1 MKITQCEHEEAVLRA
16 LAVGSWPDELR
27 DHLAGCRSC
36 SDALV
41 VAQALRETADD
52 TTSKPLP
59 DPGRIWRAAQRSER
73 LAAAQRA
80 TWPITLTTRVALTAC
95 VVAAV
100 VGFVWMWPTVIS
112 QLNVTVAWF
121 SHRTAIDTG
130 QIFTA
135 ILGFAS
141 LAAFV
146 AAFALFESW
155 ARE

>member
-1 MKITQCEHEEAVLRA
+1 MKNTQCEHEPTVLGA
-16 LAVGSWPDELR
+16 LAAGSWPDALR
-27 DHLAGCRSC
+27 AHLASCRSC
-36 SDALV
+36 SDALA
-41 VAQALRETADD
+41 VAQALREAADV
-52 TTSKPLP
+52 KIGEPLP
-59 DPGRIWRAAQRSER
+59 DPGKIWRTAQRRER
-73 LAAAQRA
+73 LVAVERALWPIKLMARAAA
-80 TWPITLTTRVALTAC
+80 VAC

-100 VGFVWMWPTVIS
+100 AGLVWMWPTVIS
-112 QLNVTVAWF
+112 QLSVTVAWF